1 MFSGTIS
8 ARSNVPLLGSVCVL
22 CRPLN
27 MVCTTAGD
35 DDTKVSTTEG
45 DEDTDKVS
53 ATEGDEDIKLIDF
66 DASAKM
72 GDPCHLKFRCV

>member
-1 MFSGTIS
+1 M
-8 ARSNVPLLGSVCVL
+8 PWLGSVSVL

-27 MVCTTAGD
+27 MVCTT
-35 DDTKVSTTEG
+35 EG
-45 DEDTDKVS
+45 DEDTAKVS

>member
-1 MFSGTIS
+1 
-8 ARSNVPLLGSVCVL
+8 
-22 CRPLN
+22 
-27 MVCTTAGD
+27 MVC
-35 DDTKVSTTEG
+35 TTEG
-45 DEDTDKVS
+45 DEDTAKVS

>member
-1 MFSGTIS
+1 
-8 ARSNVPLLGSVCVL
+8 
-22 CRPLN
+22 